1 MIIELVPFKSSPGRD
16 REAVLADARLAIP
29 SDLG

>member
-1 MIIELVPFKSSPGRD
+1 MIVELVLFKSPPDQD
-16 REAVLADARLAIP
+16 REAVLADARLTIP